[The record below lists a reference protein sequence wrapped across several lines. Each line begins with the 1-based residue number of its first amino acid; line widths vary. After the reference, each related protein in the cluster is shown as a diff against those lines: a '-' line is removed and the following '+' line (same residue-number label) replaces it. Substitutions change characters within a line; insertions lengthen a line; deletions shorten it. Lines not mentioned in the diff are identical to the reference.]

1 MLHLTHIP
9 WLYGQCSNITGCCMP
24 LSRWIDC
31 LNLYTMT
38 NTSDNQLRAVPQ
50 DELKLPTSEAT
61 SGFPNHPHRGFETCS
76 IMLKGKMEHRDH
88 IGNHV
93 STLQTFPSS

>member
-1 MLHLTHIP
+1 MTGDRLNGNQHCTVGF
-9 WLYGQCSNITGCCMP
+9 YCS
-24 LSRWIDC
+24 
-31 LNLYTMT
+31 
-38 NTSDNQLRAVPQ
+38 Q

-61 SGFPNHPHRGFETCS
+61 SGFPDHPHRGFETCS

-93 STLQTFPSS
+93 SVLQTSHGWHLCPIG